1 MTLSPTWRRR
11 LFLGATVLSIVL
23 LSAHPE
29 LRLFV
34 PIVDA
39 FGVDLFVL
47 LVGAQLWDYARPMAH
62 WARDNLAIPVVRE
75 SYDFAILML
84 GCMGPFVDASLAQ
97 RFGRRG
103 SLLPA

>member
-1 MTLSPTWRRR
+1 MKLSPAWRRR
-11 LFLGATVLSIVL
+11 LFLGATILAVVL

-39 FGVDLFVL
+39 FGIDLFVL

-62 WARDNLAIPVVRE
+62 WARDQVALPAARE
-75 SYDFAILML
+75 AYDFAILMF
-84 GCMGPFVDASLAQ
+84 GCMGPYVDARIST
-97 RFGRRG
+97 RFGR
-103 SLLPA
+103 LPA

>member
-1 MTLSPTWRRR
+1 MKLSPVWRRR
-11 LFLGATVLSIVL
+11 LFLGATILAVVL

-47 LVGAQLWDYARPMAH
+47 LVGAQLWDYARPMLA
-62 WARDNLAIPVVRE
+62 WAIDNVGLPVARHAYA
-75 SYDFAILML
+75 SLIFLFGM
-84 GCMGPFVDASLAQ
+84 MGPYVDATLST
-97 RFGRRG
+97 RFGRG
-103 SLLPA
+103 VPVGGA